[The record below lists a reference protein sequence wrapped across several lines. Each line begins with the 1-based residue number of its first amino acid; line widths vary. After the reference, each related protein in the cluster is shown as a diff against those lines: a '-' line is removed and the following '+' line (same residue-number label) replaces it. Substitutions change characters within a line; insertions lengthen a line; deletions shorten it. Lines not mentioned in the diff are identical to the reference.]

1 MLFAFDDIYGKA
13 VLKKSGKFIYNVM
26 IRFIGVFLIKKR
38 RPVRW
43 ERRSLSLFKLLS
55 LNERL
60 KTISLRSEANVH
72 HENMQKSESDLIDHQ
87 RILFT
92 FLRTLRILARAIV
105 ECFFSLIDK

>member
-1 MLFAFDDIYGKA
+1 MLFVFDDIYGKA
-13 VLKKSGKFIYNVM
+13 VLKNSGKFIYNVI
-26 IRFIGVFLIKKR
+26 IRFIGVLLVKKR

-60 KTISLRSEANVH
+60 KTLSLWSEANVH
-72 HENMQKSESDLIDHQ
+72 HENMEKSESDLIDHQ

>member
-13 VLKKSGKFIYNVM
+13 VLKKSGKFIHNVI
-26 IRFIGVFLIKKR
+26 IRYIGVF
-38 RPVRW
+38 RW

-60 KTISLRSEANVH
+60 KTLSLRSEANVH

-105 ECFFSLIDK
+105 ESFFSLIDK